1 MIAKRIDELVGTCF
15 QIKQKAVQTNRML
28 LLKLSKRSLSIAIA
42 VYLAVASLMSI
53 VAMHQSKR
61 DFDAIA
67 NYFELYKSSAILAG
81 LLIES
86 KLDEPRTEIP
96 KDELEA
102 SQRIQSLDAKTL
114 TTDELIAYKVLGDLL
129 QYNHKLTERQNISVY
144 YRSYTG
150 KKLVFA
156 KPNEDYK
163 ISEQMFDPLLCSPAR
178 TCSLNMHDTE
188 LADRVVISDSY
199 LGNLGTDTFTVTSPV
214 YKEGTIVG
222 DVVVDIRVNYQ
233 NLNGRTVETNL
244 VNGFYYVTVGFEN
257 YPFSNLAGALILPI
271 DNDSAIIYQLPI
283 IKVLIDNLWVL
294 FVTWAIVGTFHRLY
308 ASNVQHRSHLAHAI
322 KNASIDELTSLYNR
336 KVFEDSDFENAI
348 KEGHYAVILI
358 DGKKFK
364 QINDTHGHKAG
375 DLALIHIARTMKST
389 FRQSDWL
396 IRLGGDEF
404 VVVMPLCP
412 LESAERLATNLR
424 ENIVARPLVRYG
436 ISVQVTTGVAKA
448 TSEETLMDVIERADQ
463 DMYQYK
469 DA

>member
-86 KLDEPRTEIP
+86 KLDEPSAEISTE
-96 KDELEA
+96 ELEA
-102 SQRIQSLDAKTL
+102 SQRVQSLDNNKL
-114 TTDELIAYKVLGDLL
+114 TNDELVAYEVLGDLL
-129 QYNHKLTERQNISVY
+129 QYNYKLTERSNISVY
-144 YRSYTG
+144 YRSYLG

-163 ISEQMFDPLLCSPAR
+163 ISDQMFDPLICGPAR
-178 TCSLNMHDTE
+178 ICSLNMHETE

-214 YKEGTIVG
+214 YKNDEIIG
-222 DVVVDIRVNYQ
+222 DVVVDIRVNYDH
-233 NLNGRTVETNL
+233 LDGRTVETNL

-257 YPFSNLAGALILPI
+257 YPFSNFAGALILPI

-424 ENIVARPLVRYG
+424 ENIVARPLVRFG